1 MGYLPMVMLLCLLGL
16 GRSGDEAAVEW
27 DRYEGYEEYYG
38 EVREEPYP
46 TRRPSSTEP
55 MPIRQMFGV
64 DRWDINDIVNTTE
77 DEGGARFEFVDAIT
91 RAVKED
97 VIPELCYLTSEN
109 ITIYNSFL
117 LDSTC
122 LAEFESVSPQCR
134 GFKCDL
140 AHYFLEHGA
149 RIFMDFF
156 NAPTVKDGI
165 EVVKRELSDAF
176 EKLDMCTC
184 GREFFKAAFKCA
196 PL

>member
-16 GRSGDEAAVEW
+16 GRSADDAAVE
-27 DRYEGYEEYYG
+27 GNSSYG
-38 EVREEPYP
+38 EESEGTYP

-55 MPIRQMFGV
+55 MPMRQMFGV
-64 DRWDINDIVNTTE
+64 DRWDIYDVVNPTE
-77 DEGGARFEFVDAIT
+77 DEGGAGFEYHDWIT
-91 RAVKED
+91 RLFKED
-97 VIPELCYLTSEN
+97 MIPELCYLKSEN